1 MMENILNC
9 TSVRFL
15 FLSVVS
21 KVCVTIFQPP
31 GALQETQIPRQNG
44 RDFRKACRAPNG
56 ETSGL
61 QNHHA
66 R

>member
-21 KVCVTIFQPP
+21 KVCVTIFSASWSTA
-31 GALQETQIPRQNG
+31 GNTNTSLKTERLSC
-44 RDFRKACRAPNG
+44 ACRAPNG

>member
-9 TSVRFL
+9 TSVQLL
-15 FLSVVS
+15 FLSVIN
-21 KVCVTIFQPP
+21 KVCVIIFQPL

-44 RDFRKACRAPNG
+44 RDFREACRAPDG

-61 QNHHA
+61 
-66 R
+66 